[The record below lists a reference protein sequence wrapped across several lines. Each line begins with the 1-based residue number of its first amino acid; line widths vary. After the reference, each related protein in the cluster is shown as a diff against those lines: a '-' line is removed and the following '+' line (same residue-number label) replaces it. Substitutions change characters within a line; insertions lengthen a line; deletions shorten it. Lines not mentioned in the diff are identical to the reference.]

1 MAHLLSLLVDN
12 KPGVL
17 ARVVGLVSRRGFNID
32 SLSVGPTE
40 NPRLSRI
47 TMEVEGDEVALEQ
60 ITKQLHKL
68 VNVVKIT
75 NLTKV
80 NSIKRELVLIRVE
93 CTPEQRGELTQIA
106 EIFKAKVADMGAT
119 QLTLEVQGD
128 DDKIEDFQRL
138 LEHYGIREVVRT
150 GRIALARN
158 IK

>member
-40 NPRLSRI
+40 NPELSRI
-47 TMEVEGDEVALEQ
+47 TMEVTGDEVALEQ

-80 NSIKRELVLIRVE
+80 NSIKRELVLIRVD

-106 EIFKAKVADMGAT
+106 DIFKAKVADVGAS
-119 QLTLEVQGD
+119 QLTLEIQGD
-128 DDKIEDFQRL
+128 DDKIDDFQSL
-138 LEHYGIREVVRT
+138 LRPYGIREVVRT

>member
-1 MAHLLSLLVDN
+1 MTHLLSLLVDN

-17 ARVVGLVSRRGFNID
+17 ARVVGLISRRGFNIN

-40 NPRLSRI
+40 NAAYSRI
-47 TMEVEGDEVALEQ
+47 TMEVEGDDASLEQ

-75 NLTKV
+75 NLTRM
-80 NSIKRELVLIRVE
+80 NSIKRQLVLIRVD
-93 CTPEQRGELTQIA
+93 CASEQRPELTQIA
-106 EIFKAKVADMGAT
+106 DIFKAKIADVGAS

-128 DDKIEDFQRL
+128 DDKIEDFERL
-138 LEHYGIREVVRT
+138 LKPYGIREVVRT

-158 IK
+158 IN

>member
-17 ARVVGLVSRRGFNID
+17 GRVVGLISRRGFNID
-32 SLSVGPTE
+32 GLSVGPTE
-40 NPRLSRI
+40 NPAYSRI
-47 TMEVEGDEVALEQ
+47 TMEVEGDQVALEQ

-68 VNVVKIT
+68 INVVKIT

-80 NSIKRELVLIRVE
+80 NSIKRELVLIRVD
-93 CTPEQRGELTQIA
+93 CTPEQRAELTQVA
-106 EIFKAKVADMGAT
+106 DIFKAKIAEVGAT

-128 DDKIEDFQRL
+128 DDKIEDFQQL
-138 LEHYGIREVVRT
+138 LKPYGIREVVRT

>member
-1 MAHLLSLLVDN
+1 MAHIFSILVDN
-12 KPGVL
+12 RPGVL

-32 SLSVGPTE
+32 SLSVAPTE
-40 NPRLSRI
+40 NPDLSRI
-47 TMEVEGDEVALEQ
+47 IMEVTGDDVALEQ

-80 NSIKRELVLIRVE
+80 NSIKRELVLIRVD
-93 CTPEQRGELTQIA
+93 CSPEQRSEVTQIA
-106 EIFKAKVADMGAT
+106 EIFKAKVADVGAT

-138 LEHYGIREVVRT
+138 LRPFGIREVVRT
-150 GRIALARN
+150 GRIAMARN
-158 IK
+158 IN

>member
-17 ARVVGLVSRRGFNID
+17 GRVVGLVSRRGFNID

-40 NPRLSRI
+40 DPLLSRI
-47 TMEVEGDEVALEQ
+47 TMEVQGDEVALEQ

-80 NSIKRELVLIRVE
+80 NSIKRELVLIRVD
-93 CTPEQRGELTQIA
+93 CTAEQRSELTQIA
-106 EIFKAKVADMGAT
+106 DIFKAKVADVGAT

-138 LEHYGIREVVRT
+138 LKPFGIREVVRT

-158 IK
+158 IN

>member
-1 MAHLLSLLVDN
+1 MAHILSILVDN
-12 KPGVL
+12 RPGVL

-40 NPRLSRI
+40 NPDLSRI
-47 TMEVEGDEVALEQ
+47 TMEVTGDDVALEQ

-80 NSIKRELVLIRVE
+80 NSVKRELVLIRVD
-93 CTPEQRGELTQIA
+93 CTPEQRAELTQIVD
-106 EIFKAKVADMGAT
+106 IFKAKVADVGAT
-119 QLTLEVQGD
+119 QLTLEIQGD

-138 LEHYGIREVVRT
+138 LRPYGIREVVRT
-150 GRIALARN
+150 GRIALARD
-158 IK
+158 IR